1 MYQIVVSEL
10 QESKMYWSVKIDEK
24 NKEIHGY
31 RKNME
36 HLKEEGKKWRV
47 EVEVLRDR
55 TREKE

>member
-1 MYQIVVSEL
+1 MVSEL